1 MATGKGSL
9 PPGVVSLRRL
19 PARPEHRFWLI
30 VGLITLG
37 GAVSRLLIHDYGLPW
52 FEEIDELRLWFFGR
66 ELRGLPVTNAT
77 GYIGNPYPPVIL
89 WLHQLVQPL
98 AEAQG
103 RAPALH
109 AILDLRRL
117 ILLLNVL
124 GAIWFALLGRRL
136 GGAQAGIMAAALW
149 AFETDILKV
158 AVFATGDALAI
169 PLLALCVLLAVYALT
184 PERRWWL
191 ALVSTGLGVLCFLCD
206 YRLLV
211 AVFPGCAALLRRA
224 WLHFRPGW
232 RRALLWCIAGVAI
245 AAGASAIIIPRLPA
259 RLALVAQ
266 ETLSTHF
273 RDLGGLL
280 QFLERASDMMHD
292 STLTVVLILIFLA
305 LRSGRPAAATP
316 LFTPGLLVVSATL
329 VLLTW
334 SGSAIRPYDHSLT
347 RILSRH
353 LLPTHLM
360 FMILTAV
367 AVGQLLSIVRPV
379 NVRRLMHALL
389 LAYLLFS
396 LVRPTLQLVQQYRI
410 LPWPVI
416 VRDWVDD
423 NLDSSR
429 ILLYPASFRWFTP
442 QDWGL
447 PRHTNFDRL
456 LVDDIRDFSLAEL
469 IETHNITWAL
479 LPADEHDRLSREPEG
494 QALLEQMLLMR
505 KFTGPPRR
513 REPETVLYRL
523 WRMQQE
529 SDVRF
534 GEHVRLVG
542 HDLHTPNAGPGD
554 ELAFTFYWNAPATPP
569 ANFSLTLHLVSAAGE
584 GPLARVDGQPAM
596 PTRPTQTW
604 DRPGETLISPR
615 FTLTLPPDL
624 APGDYRV
631 LLGLYDIETGE
642 TGALLPVRDAQ
653 GLFRGDA
660 WELMRLNIAGT

>member
-1 MATGKGSL
+1 MGRGLAGAE
-9 PPGVVSLRRL
+9 R
-19 PARPEHRFWLI
+19 RFWLI

-37 GAVSRLLIHDYGLPW
+37 GAVARFLIHDYGLPW

-66 ELRGLPVTNAT
+66 ELRGLPVTSAT
-77 GYIGNPYPPVIL
+77 GFVGNPYPPVIL

-103 RAPALH
+103 RTQVLH
-109 AILDLRRL
+109 ATLDLRRL
-117 ILLLNVL
+117 MLLLNVL
-124 GAIWFALLGRRL
+124 GTIWFALLGRRL
-136 GGAQAGIMAAALW
+136 GGAPAGIMAAALW

-158 AVFATGDALAI
+158 TVFATGDSLAI
-169 PLLALCVLLAVYALT
+169 PLLALCVLLAVRALT
-184 PERRWWL
+184 PERRWRL

-211 AVFPGCAALLRRA
+211 AAFPGCAALLWRA

-245 AAGASAIIIPRLPA
+245 AAGASAFIIARLPA
-259 RLALVAQ
+259 RLSLVAQ
-266 ETLSTHF
+266 ETLSAHLW
-273 RDLGGLL
+273 DLGGPLL
-280 QFLERASDMMHD
+280 FLERASDMMHD

-305 LRSGRPAAATP
+305 LCSRRPAAATP
-316 LFTPGLLVVSATL
+316 LFTPGLLVVSSTL
-329 VLLTW
+329 VLLIW
-334 SGSAIRPYDHSLT
+334 SGSALRPYDHSLT
-347 RILSRH
+347 RILARH

-360 FMILTAV
+360 FMLLSAV
-367 AVGQLLSIVRPV
+367 AVGQLLSIARPV
-379 NVRRLMHALL
+379 NTRRLMHALL
-389 LAYLLFS
+389 LAYLLFN
-396 LVRPTLQLVQQYRI
+396 LVRPTLRLVQQYRV

-429 ILLYPASFRWFTP
+429 ILLYPENFRWFTP

-447 PRHTNFDRL
+447 PRHNNFDRL
-456 LVDDIRDFSLAEL
+456 LIDDIRDFSLAEL
-469 IETHNITWAL
+469 IEIHNITWVL
-479 LPADEHDRLSREPEG
+479 LPANEHDRLSREPEG
-494 QALLEQMLLMR
+494 QALLEQMLLLR

-523 WRMQQE
+523 WRMQHE

-534 GEHVRLVG
+534 GEQIRLVG

-554 ELAFTFYWNAPATPP
+554 ELAFTFYWSATDTPP
-569 ANFSLTLHLVSAAGE
+569 ENYSFFLQLVAE
-584 GPLARVDGQPAM
+584 DDIQPLARLDGNPAV
-596 PTRPTQTW
+596 PERPTQTW

-615 FTLTLPPDL
+615 FALTLPPDL

-631 LLGLYDIETGE
+631 LLGLHNAG
-642 TGALLPVRDAQ
+642 TGARLPVRDAQ
-653 GLFRGDA
+653 GNSIGDA
-660 WELMRLNIAGT
+660 LELTRLQVPQRESAGSSS